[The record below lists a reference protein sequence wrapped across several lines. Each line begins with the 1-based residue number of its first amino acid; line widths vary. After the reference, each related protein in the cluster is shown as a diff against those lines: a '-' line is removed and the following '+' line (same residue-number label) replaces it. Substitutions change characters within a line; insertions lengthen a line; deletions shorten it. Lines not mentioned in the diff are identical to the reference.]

1 MDIPDVDA
9 GVNAEEEKPDLP
21 LKNVV
26 EAVLFVAPDPLSL
39 KKLADL
45 TEASS
50 DEVRAAIEEL
60 QREYEGRGVELSF
73 VGGGYRFY
81 SRPEYAP
88 WAKQVLPLEKG
99 PRLSRAAV
107 ETLAII
113 AYRQPITRVAV
124 EEVRG
129 VNSDGVI
136 KSLLDKKFITTAGR
150 EDAPGRPF
158 RYRTTKKF
166 LQHFGLAALDELPPL
181 EKPESQG

>member
-1 MDIPDVDA
+1 M
-9 GVNAEEEKPDLP
+9 NANDERQDLP

-26 EAVLFVAPDPLSL
+26 EAVLFVTPDPLPL
-39 KKLADL
+39 MKLAAVTGAAPDELRAVIRDL
-45 TEASS
+45 
-50 DEVRAAIEEL
+50 
-60 QREYEGRGVELSF
+60 QGEYEGRGVELAY
-73 VGGGYRFY
+73 VGGGYRFF

-113 AYRQPITRVAV
+113 AYRQPVTRVAV

-129 VNSDGVI
+129 VNSDAVL
-136 KSLLDKKFITTAGR
+136 KTLLEKKLVTTDGR

-166 LQHFGLAALDELPPL
+166 LQHFGLAALNDLPSL
-181 EKPESQG
+181 EEPETEG